1 MGLNFYKLFCHPIF
15 AEKPI
20 NSGRD
25 ILLQGKIPLIQCVGW
40 QFWFP
45 IIEANG
51 YKALT
56 DIAFVPPLED
66 CDGGW
71 HAQKHIKNL
80 VQVHSVI
87 VRGIFLWTWVINTI
101 LGGRNTYTA
110 RTCKKYTLLN
120 YF

>member
-1 MGLNFYKLFCHPIF
+1 MATGIIFSKLIF
-15 AEKPI
+15 LEKPI

-51 YKALT
+51 YKELT
-56 DIAFVPPLED
+56 EIAFVPPLED

-71 HAQKHIKNL
+71 HAMKHVENL
-80 VQVHSVI
+80 VQVPTLKTFKH
-87 VRGIFLWTWVINTI
+87 LQYNI
-101 LGGRNTYTA
+101 LMI
-110 RTCKKYTLLN
+110 
-120 YF
+120 